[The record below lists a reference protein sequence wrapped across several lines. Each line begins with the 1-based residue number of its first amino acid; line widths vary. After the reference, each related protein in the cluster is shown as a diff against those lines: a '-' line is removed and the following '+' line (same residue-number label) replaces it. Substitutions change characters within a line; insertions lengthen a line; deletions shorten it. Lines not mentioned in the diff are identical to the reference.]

1 MTELALPDIAPE
13 LSEREQMFLYQLELV
28 GMSVKRAAEVA
39 GVASPYALLKRPNIA
54 AAREKY
60 RETANGRVD
69 FTRDD
74 IVAGFKKAIDQAYVL
89 ADPMAQIAGWREI
102 AKMKGY
108 DKTPQV
114 NINLKGDL
122 NAVQNQ
128 LQQMSTEQLL
138 ELAGRQI
145 DFIDADFYAVKK
157 EDDESPDALAG

>member
-1 MTELALPDIAPE
+1 MNDLAAIDVAPD

-39 GVASPYALLKRPNIA
+39 GINSPYALLKRPEIV
-54 AAREKY
+54 AARERY
-60 RETANGRVD
+60 REVANGRTD

-74 IVAGFKKAIDQAYVL
+74 VVAGFKKAIDQAYVL

-102 AKMKGY
+102 AKIKGY

-114 NINLKGDL
+114 NIHLKGDL

-128 LQQMSTEQLL
+128 LQQLPTEQLL
-138 ELAGRQI
+138 ELAGHQM
-145 DFIDADFYAVKK
+145 DFIDADFYMVDK
-157 EDDESPDALAG
+157 DDVEGSDARPE

>member
-1 MTELALPDIAPE
+1 MYELTLPDVAPE

-28 GMSVKRAAEVA
+28 GLSAKRAAEVS
-39 GVASPYALLKRPNIA
+39 GVPNPYALLKRPNIV

-60 RETANGRVD
+60 REVANGRTD

-74 IVAGFKKAIDQAYVL
+74 VIAGFKKAIDQAYVL

-102 AKMKGY
+102 AKIKGY

-122 NAVQNQ
+122 TAVQQQ
-128 LQQMSTEQLL
+128 LQGMSTEQLL
-138 ELAGRQI
+138 ELAGRQM
-145 DFIDADFYAVKK
+145 DFIDADFYAVDKSDV
-157 EDDESPDALAG
+157 EGSDAHAG